1 MKSNQLM
8 GIIKSKNIVIPLYLY
23 KEFDKFNIDFDSFIL
38 LMYLYNNGIKTVF
51 NPQVI
56 MDDLGLDLTKVM
68 EYISK
73 LTDAKL
79 IELKVEKNDHD
90 VMDEYINLEPFC
102 EKVLLI
108 FMDEN
113 NNIKDDS
120 NIFSRIESEFGRTL
134 SSIECE
140 LVRAWLENNT
150 SEELIEEALKE
161 ATLNGVSNLRYMDK
175 IIYEWT
181 KKGIKNRS
189 DVEKNRTEYRNN
201 KSKEK
206 PKVFEYNWLDDE
218 DE

>member
-8 GIIKSKNIVIPLYLY
+8 GIVKSKNIVIPLYLY
-23 KEFDKFNIDFDSFIL
+23 KELDKFNIDFNSFIL
-38 LMYLYNNGIKTVF
+38 LMYFYNNGVKTVF
-51 NPQVI
+51 NPQAI
-56 MDDLGLDLTKVM
+56 IDDLGFELPQVM

-79 IELKVEKNDHD
+79 IELNVEKNDRG
-90 VMDEYINLEPFC
+90 VMEEYINIEPFY

-113 NNIKDDS
+113 NKINDDT
-120 NIFSRIESEFGRTL
+120 NIFSRIESEFGRPL

-140 LVRAWLENNT
+140 LIKAWLENNT
-150 SEELIEEALKE
+150 SVEIIEEALKE

-181 KKGIKNRS
+181 KKGIKNKE
-189 DVEKNRTEYRNN
+189 DVEKNRVEHMNS

-206 PKVFEYNWLDDE
+206 PKVFEYNWLDD
-218 DE
+218 DEE